1 MSTSNIPVVTRSD
14 GKYHIAASLYVN
26 IIFLFIKL
34 RFNGNYSKFY
44 WGDDTL
50 DYRDNRS
57 ISMFLI

>member
-1 MSTSNIPVVTRSD
+1 MSTTNIPVVTRSD
-14 GKYHIAASLYVN
+14 GKYYIAPSLYVN

-34 RFNGNYSKFY
+34 RFNDNFSKFY

-57 ISMFLI
+57 ILMFLT